1 MWNYIIF
8 GVILL
13 HLVVGFG
20 WLFWK
25 LEMQKGKSKDNED
38 NEDSKIEE
46 SEDKKAL

>member
-38 NEDSKIEE
+38 NKIEE
-46 SEDKKAL
+46 SEDKKEL

>member
-25 LEMQKGKSKDNED
+25 LEMQKGKSED